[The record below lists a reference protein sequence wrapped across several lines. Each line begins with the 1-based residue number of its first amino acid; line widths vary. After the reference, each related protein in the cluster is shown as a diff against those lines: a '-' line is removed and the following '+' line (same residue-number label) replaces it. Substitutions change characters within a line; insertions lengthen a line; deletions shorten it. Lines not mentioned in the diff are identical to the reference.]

1 MVFHNGIVLNDKEL
15 FLKEK
20 LLRNNNIDTEIIAAL
35 AEKYLDKNNIENTIK
50 PILSKCEGMISS
62 AICFTELG
70 KLVLFTN
77 NGSLYYAEKKGRIL
91 SLTESSLDLNFRDNP
106 NFFRFHQVVYI
117 IFAIST
123 FVIIVSQLT
132 EG

>member
-1 MVFHNGIVLNDKEL
+1 MSKTFEKTIMFIGYLMIGSFVILILNWSDRGGQIW
-15 FLKEK
+15 FLC
-20 LLRNNNIDTEIIAAL
+20 
-35 AEKYLDKNNIENTIK
+35 
-50 PILSKCEGMISS
+50 LSVYIP
-62 AICFTELG
+62 FY
-70 KLVLFTN
+70 V
-77 NGSLYYAEKKGRIL
+77 YYAEKKRRIL

>member
-1 MVFHNGIVLNDKEL
+1 MFKN
-15 FLKEK
+15 FK
-20 LLRNNNIDTEIIAAL
+20 LLI
-35 AEKYLDKNNIENTIK
+35 
-50 PILSKCEGMISS
+50 MIVGG
-62 AICFTELG
+62 L
-70 KLVLFTN
+70 LL
-77 NGSLYYAEKKGRIL
+77 GSLIILYIFKWSDSVYQIFFLCLSVYIPFYVYYAEKKGRIL